1 MKIIVITGSTRG
13 IGYALANA
21 FLQRGCSVMLNG
33 RTKEAVEKAV
43 SQLGTVYGNERVD
56 GCPGSSTN
64 IEDLQH
70 VWNTALARFGR
81 IDIWINNAG
90 IAHPLQTPWEM
101 SEEQMRCVLETN
113 LLGAMYGTKVALRS
127 MLTQG
132 FGALYNTEG
141 YGSSGSGMK
150 VKGLAFYGTSKAG
163 LRFFNDAVMKEVE
176 GTPLIVGALQPGMV
190 VTEMLTG
197 QYQSKP
203 EELEK
208 VKRIFNI
215 IADRPEIVAPW
226 LAQRVLDNTKNGV
239 RFQFS
244 STLKISWRFLTAPFS
259 KRDLFKD

>member
-21 FLQRGCSVMLNG
+21 FLQKGCSVMLNG
-33 RTKEAVEKAV
+33 RTKEAVDKAV
-43 SQLGTVYGNERVD
+43 NALRVSYESDRVD
-56 GCPGSSTN
+56 GCTGSSSS
-64 IEDLQH
+64 IKELQN
-70 VWNTALARFGR
+70 VWDAAVARFGR
-81 IDIWINNAG
+81 VDIWINNAG

-101 SEEQMRCVLETN
+101 PEEQMRCVLETN
-113 LLGAMYGTKVALRS
+113 LLGAMFGSKVALKG
-127 MLTQG
+127 MLAQG

-141 YGSSGSGMK
+141 YGSSGRGMK

-163 LRFFNDAVMKEVE
+163 LRFFNDALMQEVQ
-176 GTPLIVGALQPGMV
+176 GTPIIVGALQPGMV

-197 QYQSKP
+197 QYREKP
-203 EELEK
+203 EELER

-215 IADRPEIVAPW
+215 IAEKPGVVAPW
-226 LAQRVLDNTKNGV
+226 LAQKVLDNHKNGV

-244 STLKISWRFLTAPFS
+244 STLKISWRFLTASFS

>member
-21 FLQRGCSVMLNG
+21 FLQKGCSVMING
-33 RTKEAVEKAV
+33 RTQEAVEKSV
-43 SQLGTVYGNERVD
+43 SQLGAIYEKERVD
-56 GCPGSSTN
+56 GCPGSSTK

-70 VWNTALARFGR
+70 LWDYALERFGR

-113 LLGAMYGTKVALRS
+113 LLGAMYGTKVALRG
-127 MLTQG
+127 MLAQG

-226 LAQRVLDNTKNGV
+226 LAQKVLDNTKNGA